1 MIFNWDLIIL
11 ILSQFWNCAT
21 TLTLWEID
29 ELSHAKNM
37 AIRKN
42 YPNSLKLFEVPD
54 SIETKFPQY
63 IYSGTRW
70 WINPTISHCSLFC
83 IFFYLDTP
91 FSFVADTIVLPF
103 TVPMTIHYYIKLPAT
118 WKRGRIIGEIERGND
133 QEVKRL
139 VQSGIEKNSEP
150 LYAAVKKRNLNLS
163 KYLIEKGVKVESD
176 FDLTIAIRNLPEP
189 QIDNSSKVKL
199 KLVKLLVGN
208 GADVNSKHGFLR
220 NDTALGMSSYE
231 NEFEITKFLIEQGA
245 NVNYGDID
253 FTPLHWAVFHN
264 NFPMVEQLLQK
275 GANINKKNSRDG
287 NTPIYASMGWN
298 NKSMTDYLIKNGAD
312 LNVKNDSGLTP
323 IEYAKRR

>member
-1 MIFNWDLIIL
+1 MNKVKLILNIL

-54 SIETKFPQY
+54 SIERKFPLY

-70 WINPTISHCSLFC
+70 WTNPTITVNLPAYF
-83 IFFYLDTP
+83 IFLYLDMA
-91 FSFVADTIVLPF
+91 FSFIADTFLLPF
-103 TVPMTIHYYIKLPAT
+103 TVPMTIHYYIKLPET

-133 QEVKRL
+133 QEVERL
-139 VQSGIEKNSEP
+139 SIEKNSES
-150 LYAAVKKRNLNLS
+150 LYAAVKKRNLNLCR
-163 KYLIEKGVKVESD
+163 YLIENGVKVESD
-176 FDLTIAIRNLPEP
+176 FDLTIAIRNLPERD
-189 QIDNSSKVKL
+189 INNSSNLKL
-199 KLVKLLVGN
+199 KLVKLLVEN

-220 NDTALGMSSYE
+220 NDTALGISSYE
-231 NEFEITKFLIEQGA
+231 NEFEITKFLVEQGA

-253 FTPLHWAVFHN
+253 FTPLHRAVYHN
-264 NFPMVEQLLQK
+264 NFKMVELLLQK

-287 NTPIYASMGWN
+287 NTPIYTSMRWN

-323 IEYAKRR
+323 IEYAKSW